1 MLWLG
6 IVAAVL
12 VVIGGLAFLFI
23 NNEINKETARK
34 NKEFTDLVEFGNS
47 EKKFETFATYAARTR
62 FSEITFYKEN
72 SSESYPVPKA
82 ALVLSGAGT
91 TQMGISAKDA
101 DLIKQILSEIKKG
114 KAVFT
119 DPKDSPLM
127 YSRPYLK
134 VEFDGGMIL
143 KIEDGNLG

>member
-6 IVAAVL
+6 IVAVVL

-34 NKEFTDLVEFGNS
+34 NREFAALIEFGNS
-47 EKKFETFATYAARTR
+47 EKKFEAFATYAAQTR
-62 FSEITFYKEN
+62 FSEITFYQEN
-72 SSESYPVPKA
+72 SSESYPVPKS
-82 ALVLSGAGT
+82 ALSLNGT
-91 TQMGISAKDA
+91 GTPQMGISAKDT
-101 DLIKQILSEIKKG
+101 DLIKQILSDIKKG

-127 YSRPYLK
+127 YSRPFLK
-134 VEFDGGMIL
+134 VEFDGGVIV
-143 KIEDGNLG
+143 KIEDGNLR